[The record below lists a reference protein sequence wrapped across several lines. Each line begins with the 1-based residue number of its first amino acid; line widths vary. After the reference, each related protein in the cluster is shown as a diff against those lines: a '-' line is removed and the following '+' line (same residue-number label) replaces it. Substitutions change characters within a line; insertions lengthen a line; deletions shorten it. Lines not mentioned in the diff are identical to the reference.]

1 MRGRLAHLIRQF
13 SAMPYESA
21 QRFLDAEAAGLVD
34 ELVPRARLSQVEGER
49 DALAAGVERAH
60 HFLDEW
66 RSAKQ
71 GSTEELHLVNNAYN
85 AVSEAKVSAAPILR
99 MRELGLRNALDAERA
114 ARQAAEARAEECG
127 EAYGRDTVSLAIER
141 NEAIERAEAAEARL
155 REVETAVR
163 TALRGLILAP
173 DRPAPTID
181 VIGVLYAAL
190 AAPSL
195 PKKEPA

>member
-1 MRGRLAHLIRQF
+1 MGDTEGQRWAAMRGRLAHLIRQF

-71 GSTEELHLVNNAYN
+71 GSTEELRLVNNAYN
-85 AVSEAKVSAAPILR
+85 AASEAKVSAAPILR

-114 ARQAAEARAEECG
+114 ARQAAEAHLRA
-127 EAYGRDTVSLAIER
+127 VLPV
-141 NEAIERAEAAEARL
+141 AEGTTDDPFDDEDAVREARAWL
-155 REVETAVR
+155 RS
-163 TALRGLILAP
+163 LR
-173 DRPAPTID
+173 APTPEGD
-181 VIGVLYAAL
+181 GGDGC
-190 AAPSL
+190 P
-195 PKKEPA
+195 